1 MGKPGRAIRA
11 AGWVAVGAIA
21 AGGVATAATTT
32 GGSNSKSTTTT
43 ATTTAATAVP
53 AATTPSTKPSAAAG
67 KAGKAGKGGRAGRLA
82 KLQGRLLHGEFTV
95 EGKGGTPTNVAE
107 QRGTV
112 NAVSS
117 TSITLTSKDG
127 FSHTYVV
134 DSSTRVRVD
143 GKKGAIGGVKPGQ
156 DAAVLAKVNGSTETA
171 ELVIQRPAKLAK

>member
-32 GGSNSKSTTTT
+32 GGSSGSGTT
-43 ATTTAATAVP
+43 ATAATLGTIP
-53 AATTPSTKPSAAAG
+53 AATTPSTGAGKEG
-67 KAGKAGKGGRAGRLA
+67 KAGRAGRGGRLA

-95 EGKGGTPTNVAE
+95 EGKDGKPMNVAE

-112 NAVSS
+112 KDVSS
-117 TSITLTSKDG
+117 TAITLTSKDG

-134 DSSTRVRVD
+134 NSSTHVRVD
-143 GKKGAIGGVKPGQ
+143 GKKGEISAVKPGQ
-156 DAAVLAKVNGSTETA
+156 EAAVLAKVDGSTETA
-171 ELVIQRPAKLAK
+171 ELVIQRAAKPAN

>member
-32 GGSNSKSTTTT
+32 SGSGSGGSGTTTT
-43 ATTTAATAVP
+43 ADTLGTIP
-53 AATTPSTKPSAAAG
+53 AAATPSTGTGKEG
-67 KAGKAGKGGRAGRLA
+67 KAGRARRGGKFA

-95 EGKGGTPTNVAE
+95 EGKDGKPMNVAE

-112 NAVSS
+112 KAVSS
-117 TSITLTSKDG
+117 TAITLTSKDG

-134 DSSTRVRVD
+134 DSSTHVRVD
-143 GKKGAIGGVKPGQ
+143 GKKGEITGVKTGQ
-156 DAAVLAKVNGSTETA
+156 DAAVLAKVDGSTETA
-171 ELVIQRPAKLAK
+171 ELVIQRAAK

>member
-32 GGSNSKSTTTT
+32 GGSNSNGTT
-43 ATTTAATAVP
+43 TTTAATVGTLP
-53 AATTPSTKPSAAAG
+53 VATTPSTGAG
-67 KAGKAGKGGRAGRLA
+67 KAGKAGRAGKGGRLG

-95 EGKGGTPTNVAE
+95 EGKDGKPMNVAE

-112 NAVSS
+112 KAVSS

-134 DSSTRVRVD
+134 DSSTHVRVD
-143 GKKGAIGGVKPGQ
+143 GKKGAISGVKPGQ
-156 DAAVLAKVNGSTETA
+156 DAAVLAKVDGSTETA
-171 ELVIQRPAKLAK
+171 EVVIQRPAKPAK

>member
-1 MGKPGRAIRA
+1 MGKPGAAIRA

-21 AGGVATAATTT
+21 AGGVATAATTS
-32 GGSNSKSTTTT
+32 GSSKGSSS
-43 ATTTAATAVP
+43 AIP
-53 AATTPSTKPSAAAG
+53 AATVPSTAPSTAPSTG
-67 KAGKAGKGGRAGRLA
+67 AGKGKRAGRIA

-127 FSHTYVV
+127 FNHTYVV
-134 DSSTRVRVD
+134 GSGTRVRVD
-143 GKKGAIGGVKPGQ
+143 GKKGSITGVKTGQ
-156 DAAVLAKVNGSTETA
+156 VATVFAKVNGSTETA
-171 ELVIQRPAKLAK
+171 ALIVQRAPK

>member
-1 MGKPGRAIRA
+1 MT
-11 AGWVAVGAIA
+11 VGAIA

-32 GGSNSKSTTTT
+32 GGSGGSGTL
-43 ATTTAATAVP
+43 ATP
-53 AATTPSTKPSAAAG
+53 AAAVASTSPSTGAAKKAAG
-67 KAGKAGKGGRAGRLA
+67 KGKRAGKLG

-112 NAVSS
+112 DVVSS

-127 FSHTYVV
+127 FKHSYVV

-143 GKKGAIGGVKPGQ
+143 GKKGAITGVKPGQ
-156 DAAVLAKVNGSTETA
+156 DATVLAKVSGDTDTA
-171 ELVIQRPAKLAK
+171 ELVVQRAAK